1 MALRETRP
9 VTFTR
14 CGYAICIPRLPTMT
28 SIFRPLS
35 DAAAN
40 KENSTTPRA
49 LSSSLPTLATYPIRV
64 LTIRLGT
71 AASIHL
77 VMAHLISL
85 LDKEAQ
91 AGHECRGYRH
101 VQPAPTYPSSLHTY
115 AYLELNLPCTASTC
129 ILLCHQAICSK
140 PQISKDLSHLLSSGA
155 ASRFQNAPRCS
166 GVDVRMAADRVRCH
180 VRLTP
185 HRFFVRQSLDLYCAI
200 EVVPS
205 RSILET
211 TFSEPHVICMP

>member
-28 SIFRPLS
+28 RIFRPLS

-64 LTIRLGT
+64 LTIRLGLV
-71 AASIHL
+71 AAIYL
-77 VMAHLISL
+77 GLRYLISL
-85 LDKEAQ
+85 QTKKQMQ
-91 AGHECRGYRH
+91 ATSVADTGMPSPPRLIPPPFTPTSTHYCLGGHALPR
-101 VQPAPTYPSSLHTY
+101 PASRFATKQFAATHRSS
-115 AYLELNLPCTASTC
+115 
-129 ILLCHQAICSK
+129 I
-140 PQISKDLSHLLSSGA
+140 DLSHLLSSGA

-166 GVDVRMAADRVRCH
+166 GVEVRMAADRVRCH

-185 HRFFVRQSLDLYCAI
+185 HRFFVRQSSDFDCAI
-200 EVVPS
+200 EVVLS
-205 RSILET
+205 R
-211 TFSEPHVICMP
+211 